1 MENGANDD
9 AAYMSR
15 IVHGSSSILGVDWGG
30 KVGRV
35 SCVTKP
41 AGGSGGA
48 IQSSPDFLWR
58 MTGRWRGGCWLL
70 DDIGW
75 CHRVTV
81 SPTHWIYPPSRDC
94 TLGVGGSTIYFERRS
109 WHVSSEYDCTVQV
122 REWLWHSACH
132 SAMAK
137 IMTFQVGKWHRINI
151 FHRIWRVYE

>member
-1 MENGANDD
+1 M
-9 AAYMSR
+9 
-15 IVHGSSSILGVDWGG
+15 VHSSSGILGVDWGG

-48 IQSSPDFLWR
+48 IQSSPGFLWR

-81 SPTHWIYPPSRDC
+81 SPTRWIYPPSCDC
-94 TLGVGGSTIYFERRS
+94 TLGIGGSTILHSTIWFYFERRKA
-109 WHVSSEYDCTVQV
+109 DMCTHCTAQV
-122 REWLWHSACH
+122 RKWRWHSGCH